1 MIVINK
7 YIHVITKLIGLW
19 LLTILFSCVQE
30 SNFPVG
36 KKIICD
42 AEVLNSKGNKFLS
55 QSDSLYLYG
64 GGKLRNNKVSH
75 LGEYSAITIPN
86 KTAFAFTV
94 PIKNVGPDWFFRVS
108 VWRKSNDGNGVLV
121 ASVKDASMFYLASS
135 EPVEILDNGWEK
147 LQLDFFTPPIFINET
162 MSIYAWNNGAD
173 TVYFD
178 DFEIERLL
186 KPSYPEYIDEPLAL
200 IFDTSQFVK
209 ILDKRKEAFEAGV
222 LQTSDD
228 DWVKGIVVGDFNL
241 MKAKIRLK
249 GDWLDHL
256 RGDKWSFRIKMRKN
270 YSWNNLRTFSVQTPE
285 SRGFLVEWVAH
296 KLFASKDILTTRYGF
311 VPLIVNNQSKGLYAW
326 EEHFVKQLLESR
338 NRREGPIIKFSEDA
352 FWQNMKSRKFSKSKK
367 WEILPFYEAAVI
379 KPFGENRTSNNQAL
393 FNQFCQAQKL
403 LYQYKIGIKPV
414 SEIFDIKKLA
424 TYYAMLDLLE
434 VRHGMAWH
442 NQRFYF
448 NPVIGKLEPIA
459 FDCYSKQPEI
469 SPSINDNLAFTTLS
483 ESSLKKENF
492 IFYHLFTDTTFVN
505 HYLEELEEVSNL
517 EFINSVLVEI
527 SKEQFY
533 YDSLLSLEFPLYSY
547 DNQMIRK
554 SAKAIRDYLPELK
567 LFLQS
572 KTQADLLAI
581 KVNEGNYVDTAV
593 FEDTPEFFVNAYT
606 ESLNNN
612 SIQISI
618 HNYFPRNLILLGTS
632 RKGKRIRNYFIQEPT
647 IKLYNSGLD
656 GTRYTMEVDSSARFI
671 YFMVEGRFETFKIP
685 IYKWPY
691 PEGET
696 TQQELFQLVNLI
708 DNPIIDKISEDNIY
722 IKNEE
727 LIIDQSIIIPS
738 GYRVHFKAGTVIDFI
753 DSAAFISYSSIHMN
767 GTAVNPII
775 IKSSDFSANGFT
787 ILQASDNS
795 IVNNV
800 KFQQLNTLDY
810 KGWTL
815 TGAVTFYE
823 SDVTITNSSFYRNQ
837 CEDAL
842 NTIRSVFTVQ
852 NSTFDYTY
860 GDAFDADFCDGKI
873 INCVYRDIGNDAMD
887 FSGSKIL
894 IKDTKVLGAEDK
906 GISGGEASSVKVINT
921 DIKRANIGLASKDMS
936 VVDVENSTL
945 DLCNYGIVL
954 LQKKPEFGPATM
966 KLVNTKLDNLK
977 YPFLIELNSTAIV
990 DNDTIKGI
998 EENLG
1003 ERFY

>member
-1 MIVINK
+1 MNLNIK
-7 YIHVITKLIGLW
+7 YIRATTKLFGLW
-19 LLTILFSCVQE
+19 LVTILYSCVQVP
-30 SNFPVG
+30 NFPVG
-36 KKIICD
+36 KKIVCN
-42 AEVLNSKGNKFLS
+42 AEVLNSKGNKFKS
-55 QSDSLYLYG
+55 QSDSLYLFG
-64 GGKLRNNKVSH
+64 GGNLRTNKVSH

-86 KTAFAFTV
+86 KTAFAFTI

-108 VWRKSNDGNGVLV
+108 VWRKSNDGKGALV
-121 ASVKDASMFYLASS
+121 VDINDAGMLYLAST
-135 EPVEILDNGWEK
+135 EHVEVLDNGWEK
-147 LQLDFFTPPIFINET
+147 LQLEFFTPPNCLNEK
-162 MSIYAWNNGAD
+162 MKVYVWNNGAD

-178 DFEIERLL
+178 DLKIERLL
-186 KPSYPEYIDEPLAL
+186 KPSYPEYIDEPLAI
-200 IFDTSQFVK
+200 IFDTSQFIK
-209 ILDKRKEAFEAGV
+209 ILDKRKKAFEATV

-228 DWVKGIVVGDFNL
+228 DWVKGIVVGDSNL

-270 YSWNNLRTFSVQTPE
+270 YVWNNLRTFSVQTPE
-285 SRGFLVEWVAH
+285 SRAFLFEWVAH

-311 VPLIVNNQSKGLYAW
+311 VPLTVNNQSKGLYAW

-352 FWQNMKSRKFSKSKK
+352 FWQNIKYVKYSKSKK
-367 WEILPFYEAAVI
+367 WSIFPFYEAAVI
-379 KPFGENRTSNNQAL
+379 KPFGENRTSNNPVL
-393 FNQFCQAQKL
+393 FDQFCQAQKL
-403 LYQYKIGIKPV
+403 LYQYKKGIRPV

-424 TYYAMLDLLE
+424 TYYAMLDLLQA
-434 VRHGMAWH
+434 RHGMVWI
-442 NQRFYF
+442 NQRFYY

-459 FDCYSKQPEI
+459 YDCYSKRPEI
-469 SPSINDNLAFTTLS
+469 STSINDNFAFTTVS
-483 ESSLKKENF
+483 EASLKKEDF
-492 IFYHLFTDTTFVN
+492 IFYHLFTDRTFVSY
-505 HYLEELEEVSNL
+505 YLEELEEVSNL
-517 EFINSVLVEI
+517 EFINNILVEI
-527 SKEQFY
+527 SKDQLY
-533 YDSLLSLEFPLYSY
+533 YDSLLSLEFPLDRY
-547 DNQMIRK
+547 DNHMIRK
-554 SAKAIRDYLPELK
+554 SAKAIRDYLPALK
-567 LFLQS
+567 SLLES

-581 KVNEGNYVDTAV
+581 NVNEGIYVDTAV
-593 FEDTPEFFVNAYT
+593 FENTPEFFVNAYT
-606 ESLNNN
+606 ESSNNN
-612 SIQISI
+612 NIQISI

-632 RKGKRIRNYFIQEPT
+632 RTGKRITNYFFQEPI
-647 IKLYNSGLD
+647 IKLYNSGLE
-656 GTRYTMEVDSSARFI
+656 GTRYDMEVDSSAKFL
-671 YFMVEGRFETFKIP
+671 YFMVEGRFDTFKIP

-691 PEGET
+691 PKGET

-708 DNPIIDKISEDNIY
+708 DNPIIDKISDDNIY

-727 LIIDQSIIIPS
+727 LIIDQPIIIPS

-753 DSAAFISYSSIHMN
+753 DSAAFISYSSVHMN
-767 GTAVNPII
+767 GTPGSPII

-787 ILQASDNS
+787 ILQASESS
-795 IVNNV
+795 IVDNV

-823 SDVTITNSSFYRNQ
+823 SDVDIKNAKFYRNQ

-842 NTIRSVFTVQ
+842 NIIRSDFTIQ
-852 NSTFDYTY
+852 NTTFDYTY
-860 GDAFDADFCDGKI
+860 ADAFDADFCDGKI

-906 GISGGEASSVKVINT
+906 GISGGENSRVKVINT

-936 VVDVENSTL
+936 VVDVENSTIN
-945 DLCNYGIVL
+945 LCNYGIVL
-954 LQKKPEFGPATM
+954 LQKKPEFGPSTM

-998 EENLG
+998 EKNLG